1 MLCLV
6 GRCLPIFNV
15 AAFSVEISFAFL
27 GKILLIFLL
36 IYLLAELTPKIAK
49 KIDTHIEKHKKS
61 PEDERLYSV
70 RSAFEPHD
78 TDPSLPLAKNFFLNQ
93 AKKIRNLLDFF

>member
-49 KIDTHIEKHKKS
+49 KIDAHIEKHKKS

-78 TDPSLPLAKNFFLNQ
+78 TDEKPERTFFPELKEHQKNQDNIN
-93 AKKIRNLLDFF
+93 KK